1 MNEEIKN
8 IKKVIKELKIDVKDV
23 KLIEVKWEHIFSD
36 KAFPRIRIEF
46 K

>member
-8 IKKVIKELKIDVKDV
+8 IKKVIKELKIDVKDI
-23 KLIEVKWEHIFSD
+23 KSIEIKWERIFKD
-36 KAFPRIRIEF
+36 KAFPKIKIEF